1 MCRREHHVV
10 IFWEYLIS
18 TCLEPK
24 IFSKQ
29 LLGVDAIWWNATCF
43 HKKRVILLIFWS
55 LTLCLDGWI
64 LGRIEKKEWKIG
76 ENGWEGCL
84 DERGRGREK
93 WWGPTIFSL
102 GPPQFNL
109 SKMGRKGGRVCWTKL
124 SFSLSWPTFCL
135 FLLLSFSTFV
145 FLLFIYLFIYF
156 CLDKISSSLHNTSTL
171 VWFVFS
177 FFLDKIL

>member
-10 IFWEYLIS
+10 IFREYLIS

-24 IFSKQ
+24 FFSKQ

-43 HKKRVILLIFWS
+43 HKKQVILLIFWS

-64 LGRIEKKEWKIG
+64 LGRMEKKRVENRREWMG
-76 ENGWEGCL
+76 RCL

-135 FLLLSFSTFV
+135 FLLLSFRCLFV
-145 FLLFIYLFIYF
+145 LFFV
-156 CLDKISSSLHNTSTL
+156 L
-171 VWFVFS
+171 V
-177 FFLDKIL
+177 FFFFG